1 MIQLGIQIPT
11 GIFMLKKIELESKKF
26 ILRNNLKYQRYFIK
40 ENKIKHRL
48 TIITGQRGIGK
59 TTTIAQYMA
68 QHEELK
74 SLYVSMDS
82 FLIAELSM
90 YEIAEAFEMDGGK
103 LLCFD
108 EIHKYSNWSQE
119 LKSIYDN
126 FPTLQIIAS
135 GSSAL
140 EINRGSHDLSRRAHQ
155 LTMHGMSFKEYLEL
169 TLHTTFDTFTL
180 QEILSNHKTHAF
192 DIMIRVEKIDRK
204 ILPLFKQY
212 LKSGY
217 YPYSLTIADEDI
229 FLDMLKQNINVS
241 ISNDLLFIHPS
252 LDGNSIKKLKLL
264 LSIIMESVPFVP
276 VIEKLKNT
284 LDVGDGRTLKDYF
297 IKLEDAGILKLL
309 MKASSKGLAKLEKP
323 EKIYMDNTNLLNIVH
338 ANIGTV
344 RETFFLNVTSKVHSV
359 TYPKKGDFLID
370 QTYLFEIGGKNKN
383 FNQIKDIKNS
393 YVVADDIEVGSGNKI
408 PLWLFGFLY

>member
-1 MIQLGIQIPT
+1 
-11 GIFMLKKIELESKKF
+11 MLQKLKLESKKF
-26 ILRNNLKYQRYFIK
+26 LLRNNLNYQRYFIK
-40 ENKIKHRL
+40 EAKIQHRL
-48 TIITGQRGIGK
+48 TIIIGQRGVGK

-68 QHEELK
+68 LHPEME

-82 FLIAELSM
+82 FLVGELSM
-90 YEIAEAFEMDGGK
+90 YEMAEAFEMDGGK

-108 EIHKYSNWSQE
+108 EIHKYKNWSQE

-126 FPTLQIIAS
+126 FPTLRVIAS

-155 LTMHGMSFKEYLEL
+155 LKMYGMSFKEYLEL
-169 TLHTTFDTFTL
+169 TLNVSFEKFSLEQILYEHETL
-180 QEILSNHKTHAF
+180 AF
-192 DIMIRVEKIDRK
+192 DIMTQLEAVDKK
-204 ILPLFKQY
+204 ILPLFKKY

-217 YPYSLTIADEDI
+217 YPYSLSIDDEDI

-241 ISNDLLFIHPS
+241 ISSDLLFVYPT

-264 LSIIMESVPFVP
+264 LSIIMQSVPFVP
-276 VIEKLKNT
+276 VIEKLKHT
-284 LDVGDGRTLKDYF
+284 LDIGDGRTLKDYF

-309 MKASSKGLAKLEKP
+309 MKASSKGLSKLEKP
-323 EKIYMDNTNLLNIVH
+323 EKIYLDNTNLLHIVD

-344 RETFFLNVTSKVHSV
+344 RETFFLNITAKAHDV

-370 QTYLFEIGGKNKN
+370 NRYLFEIGGKSKN
-383 FNQIKDIKNS
+383 FNQIKDIENS
-393 YVVADDIEVGSGNKI
+393 FVASDDIEVGFANKI

>member
-1 MIQLGIQIPT
+1 
-11 GIFMLKKIELESKKF
+11 MLSKLKIASKKF
-26 ILRNNLKYQRYFIK
+26 LYRNNLKYKRYFIK

-48 TIITGQRGIGK
+48 TIITGQRGVGK

-68 QHEELK
+68 IHSELE

-82 FLIAELSM
+82 FLVGKLSM
-90 YEIAEAFEMDGGK
+90 YEIAEEFEIQGGR

-140 EINRGSHDLSRRAHQ
+140 EIDKGSHDLSRRGHQ
-155 LTMHGMSFKEYLEL
+155 LRMYGMSFKEYLEL
-169 TLHTTFDTFTL
+169 ILDIEL
-180 QEILSNHKTHAF
+180 RELGLDDILSHHETVAF
-192 DIMIRVEKIDRK
+192 DIVMKLEVLGKK

-212 LKSGY
+212 LKTGY
-217 YPYSLTIADEDI
+217 YPYSLTIEDEDI
-229 FLDMLKQNINVS
+229 FFDMLRQNISVS
-241 ISNDLLFIHPS
+241 LSSDLLFVYPS

-264 LSIIMESVPFVP
+264 LSIIMQSVPFVP
-276 VIEKLKNT
+276 VIEKLKNI
-284 LDVGDGRTLKDYF
+284 LDIGDGRTLKDYF
-297 IKLEDAGILKLL
+297 TKLEDAGILKLL
-309 MKASSKGLAKLEKP
+309 MKSSSKGLTKLEKP
-323 EKIYMDNTNLLNIVH
+323 EKIYLDNSNLLYITE

-344 RETFFLNVTSKVHSV
+344 RETFFLNILSKKYEV
-359 TYPKKGDFLID
+359 TYPKKGDFLVD
-370 QTYLFEIGGKNKN
+370 NSYLFEIGGRNKS
-383 FNQIKDIKNS
+383 FKQIKDVPNS
-393 YVVADDIEVGSGNKI
+393 FVVADDIEIGFGAKI

>member
-1 MIQLGIQIPT
+1 
-11 GIFMLKKIELESKKF
+11 MLSKLKIASKKF
-26 ILRNNLKYQRYFIK
+26 LYRNNLKYQRYFIK

-48 TIITGQRGIGK
+48 TIITGQRGVGK

-68 QHEELK
+68 LNSEQE

-82 FLIAELSM
+82 FLIGELSM
-90 YEIAEAFEMDGGK
+90 YEIAENFEMQGGK

-119 LKSIYDN
+119 LKSIYDE
-126 FPTLQIIAS
+126 FPNLQIIAS

-140 EINRGSHDLSRRAHQ
+140 EINKGSHDLSRRAQQ
-155 LTMHGMSFKEYLEL
+155 LQMYGMSFKEYLEL
-169 TLHTTFDTFTL
+169 TLGIELKELALDTIISYHETV
-180 QEILSNHKTHAF
+180 AF
-192 DIMIRVEKIDRK
+192 DIVMQLEALDKKIV
-204 ILPLFKQY
+204 PLFKQY
-212 LKSGY
+212 LKTGY
-217 YPYSLTIADEDI
+217 YPYSLTIEDEDI
-229 FLDMLKQNINVS
+229 FFDMLKQNISVS
-241 ISNDLLFIHPS
+241 ISSDLLFVYPS

-309 MKASSKGLAKLEKP
+309 MKSSSKGLSKLEKP
-323 EKIYMDNTNLLNIVH
+323 EKIYLDNSNLLYITE

-344 RETFFLNVTSKVHSV
+344 RETFFLNILSKKHEV
-359 TYPKKGDFLID
+359 TYPKKGDFWVD
-370 QTYLFEIGGKNKN
+370 KGYLFEVGGKNKS
-383 FNQIKDIKNS
+383 FKQIKDVPNS
-393 YVVADDIEVGSGNKI
+393 FVVADDIEIGNGNKI